1 MRAVLRLL
9 FMDEIEKLFIDFLL
23 TLFVIYIELLRFFWW
38 ILSLRRFLN
47 LLLLLRAFIIICR
60 GLFLNIL
67 GLFII
72 SLNVLTLCWDLH
84 NTILLLERSR
94 LLSTLAH
101 YLGKSLTWDK
111 FTAIHLVRRPVCKR
125 CSLFFLLCCINF
137 KPIADSQYLMWA
149 HAGLL
154 WYILSHWQRV
164 ALYHFAEITSVEA
177 FLSEYLSILR

>member
-1 MRAVLRLL
+1 MVNWLFMRTLFLKVKLGSAYNLLNGALGYLVQLFNLYRRCFEIWKMRAVLRLL

-67 GLFII
+67 GLLII
-72 SLNVLTLCWDLH
+72 SLNVLTLSWDLH

-94 LLSTLAH
+94 LLSTLTH
-101 YLGKSLTWDK
+101 YLGKSLTW
-111 FTAIHLVRRPVCKR
+111 A
-125 CSLFFLLCCINF
+125 
-137 KPIADSQYLMWA
+137 
-149 HAGLL
+149 
-154 WYILSHWQRV
+154 
-164 ALYHFAEITSVEA
+164 
-177 FLSEYLSILR
+177 